1 MASATAPTADWEA
14 VSDTFYRKVQLYT
27 ALWDADFNLNDYF
40 LRGAPYGGALALWK
54 DDSKPQPYRGPLSK
68 PSIELYSSA
77 GRLIRKIAW
86 DKGSIKGL
94 GWSED
99 EKLLV
104 VTQDGMVRCY
114 YDLQGDFTQFSLGN
128 GAEEYGVK
136 ECRFWGVG
144 FVALLGNNKLV
155 AVSRYDEPRPR
166 QLADPG
172 LGEEGEIHSWAL
184 IPPNYTLSRHV
195 EVLIATGATILVV
208 DASETQ
214 DQVLQQ
220 GPFSHIAVS
229 PNGKFVGLYTAEGK
243 VWVISSDFQDNLS
256 EYDTGMGD
264 NLPIDMQWCG
274 NSSVVLVWEDEVHMV
289 GPGGVALRYYYDS
302 RVHLVSE
309 IDGVRLI
316 TTDCCEFLQK
326 VPDVTESIFRIGSTS
341 PASVLVDAIDQLEQ
355 CSPKAD
361 DNIQLIR
368 PQLAEAVDA
377 CVKAAGQEFNV
388 HWQKQLL
395 KAASFGKSVLELYS
409 SDEFVEMCEV
419 LRVLNAVRYYE
430 VGLPITYEQFLR
442 LTPEKL
448 IQRLLNRQHHQLAVK
463 ISEYLRLPTEKIYIH
478 WACMKV
484 RVSTDDEDTIC
495 RAVVAKLN
503 GKHGISFE
511 EIARTAYD
519 EGRGRLATQLL
530 NYEPR
535 AGLQVP
541 LLLNM
546 EEDEIALDKAIES
559 GDTDLV
565 SYVLLNLKKKH
576 PLTNFFRIINNRPV
590 ASSLIESSA
599 REQDREL
606 LKDMYYQDDR
616 RVDGALV
623 ILRESMEQEE
633 LSAKLE
639 KLKLASKVLGD
650 LKEHALESKTIDESS
665 RLLQLQEV
673 YEKDLPQ
680 KFLGLSLNE
689 TILDLIRLGYNSR
702 ASKLKS
708 EFKVPE
714 KRYWWLRLRGLVAKR
729 DWGEIEEWSK
739 QKKSPIGWE
748 PFFNECLGARN
759 SKVAALFVPKCT
771 HLPAADRMDMW
782 VKCGML
788 AKAGEEALKARDLNA
803 LEMLRQRAKVQSE
816 IGELD
821 RMIAQLKPK

>member
-1 MASATAPTADWEA
+1 MASSSPTADWEA
-14 VSDTFYRKVQLYT
+14 VSDTFYRKVQIYT
-27 ALWDADFNLNDYF
+27 ALWSDDFNLNEYL

-54 DDSKPQPYRGPLSK
+54 DDSKPQPYRGPQSK
-68 PSIELYSSA
+68 PAIEIYSSA
-77 GRLIRKIAW
+77 GALIRKIAW
-86 DKGSIKGL
+86 DKGPIKGL

-104 VTQDGMVRCY
+104 VTQDGTVRCY
-114 YDLQGDFTQFSLGN
+114 YDLQGDFTQFSIGN
-128 GAEEYGVK
+128 GAEEFGVK
-136 ECRFWGVG
+136 ECRFWGTG
-144 FVALLGNNKLV
+144 FVALLGNGRLV

-166 QLADPG
+166 LLADPAIG
-172 LGEEGEIHSWAL
+172 DATIHTWAL
-184 IPPNYTLSRHV
+184 IPPNHTLSRHV
-195 EVLIATGATILVV
+195 EVLIATGSTIFVV
-208 DASETQ
+208 DASESQ

-256 EYDTGMGD
+256 EYDTGMGS
-264 NLPIDMQWCG
+264 NLPLDVAWCG
-274 NSSVVLVWEDEVHMV
+274 NSSVVLVWDDEVHMV
-289 GPGGVALRYYYDS
+289 GPGGVALRYFYDS
-302 RVHLVSE
+302 RVHLVPE
-309 IDGVRLI
+309 IDGIRMI
-316 TTDCCEFLQK
+316 TVESCEFLQK

-341 PASVLVDAIDQLEQ
+341 PASILVDAIDQLEQ
-355 CSPKAD
+355 KSPKAD

-368 PQLAEAVDA
+368 PQLAEAVDS
-377 CVKAAGQEFNV
+377 CVKAAGLEFNI

-419 LRVLNAVRYYE
+419 LRVLNAVRFYE
-430 VGLPITYEQFLR
+430 VGIPITYEQFLR

-448 IQRLLNRQHHQLAVK
+448 IQRLLNRQQHLLALK
-463 ISEYLRLPTEKIYIH
+463 ISEYLRLPTDKIYIH
-478 WACMKV
+478 WACLKV

-495 RAVVAKLN
+495 RTVVARLD

-535 AGLQVP
+535 AGRQVP

-565 SYVLLNLKKKH
+565 LFVLLHLKKKH
-576 PLTNFFRIINNRPV
+576 TLANFFRIINNRPV

-599 REQDREL
+599 REHDREL

-616 RVDGALV
+616 RADGALV
-623 ILRESMEQEE
+623 VLRESLEQAD
-633 LSAKLE
+633 LSGKLE
-639 KLKLASKVLGD
+639 KIKLSCKVLSD
-650 LKEHALESKTIDESS
+650 IKEYALEARALDESA
-665 RLLQLQEV
+665 RLLLIQEG
-673 YEKDLPQ
+673 YEKDLPA
-680 KFLGLSLNE
+680 KFVGLSVNE
-689 TILDLIRLGYNSR
+689 TLLELIRLGYNSR
-702 ASKLKS
+702 AAKIKS

-714 KRYWWLRLRGLVAKR
+714 KRFWWLKLRGLVAKR

-739 QKKSPIGWE
+739 TKKSPIGWE
-748 PFFNECLGARN
+748 PFFNECHGARN
-759 SKVAALFVPKCT
+759 SKAAALFIPKCT
-771 HLPAADRMDMW
+771 HLAPADRMDMW
-782 VKCGML
+782 VRCGML
-788 AKAGEEALKARDLNA
+788 AKAGEEALKIKDLNS
-803 LEMLRQRAKVQSE
+803 LEMLRSRSRIQSE
-816 IGELD
+816 TLELD
-821 RMIAQLKPK
+821 RMINQLRPK